1 MLSTLSQSTGLC
13 FIIIIIFNIIII
25 IIINIIIITKFI
37 SAVLVR
43 EEAAA
48 LTSTVA
54 GISPVRALLVVNLYQ
69 VSPQSPIH
77 FPSVFSVSF
86 VPWRCGGR
94 YLPVL
99 CCRVGVEVGTF
110 QY

>member
-1 MLSTLSQSTGLC
+1 ML
-13 FIIIIIFNIIII
+13 
-25 IIINIIIITKFI
+25 I

-69 VSPQSPIH
+69 VSPQSLIY
-77 FPSVFSVSF
+77 VLSVSLF
-86 VPWRCGGR
+86 CVFCPLEVWRSVPACP
-94 YLPVL
+94 LL
-99 CCRVGVEVGTF
+99 
-110 QY
+110 